1 MELFDDKIINLL
13 KPNIKISISINCR
26 RLSIKQGIV
35 SSRVTLLLRSAEIQP
50 IPVFIDHK
58 NGIVTLYWHIP

>member
-50 IPVFIDHK
+50 KSLFLLI
-58 NGIVTLYWHIP
+58 N